1 MAKKKKRSKKQ
12 EQKDLSIV
20 YEVKEPFSWD
30 RFWDE
35 KILATY
41 KKFRQYLKE
50 RGILNFLISPFQYRN
65 RLIGKLVIVAL
76 AILLGVVPRTI
87 NLINETKA
95 RNAASEIASIMNKVY
110 TSNDITIQALASSQH
125 DKKHILTFKITGDT
139 KKGVPSTTDGYDVLL
154 TPWRNN
160 SDVEK
165 VKYNYTIVPVDINTR
180 ILVVYVDNSEQNDK
194 TGIFGLNIA
203 VKDTPM
209 MKQPIEIVLSD
220 NQETNDLYKGGNVNL
235 TILADKFGT
244 TENTKQISTT
254 KESLD
259 KALNVYKINEERLKA
274 SNIKVKPTYDEVKQ
288 FVEKGLYRKD
298 VEDNSLTTIV
308 KSAPEA
314 KVPIIA
320 RPKITLVVDGKEFT
334 EEDYQNQT
342 SKVSNQEMATTE
354 IQTVMSELSDIIN
367 KLNGLNAYRH
377 TKYKE
382 LYAMSRILNKEYNPT
397 EFGELVNVKP

>member
-1 MAKKKKRSKKQ
+1 M
-12 EQKDLSIV
+12 
-20 YEVKEPFSWD
+20 
-30 RFWDE
+30 
-35 KILATY
+35 
-41 KKFRQYLKE
+41 
-50 RGILNFLISPFQYRN
+50 
-65 RLIGKLVIVAL
+65 VIVAL

-194 TGIFGLNIA
+194 TGVFGLNIA

-235 TILADKFGT
+235 MILADKFGT

-259 KALNVYKINEERLKA
+259 KALNVYKINE
-274 SNIKVKPTYDEVKQ
+274 
-288 FVEKGLYRKD
+288 D

-314 KVPIIA
+314 KVPVIA

-382 LYAMSRILNKEYNPT
+382 LHAMSRILNKEYNPT
-397 EFGELVNVKP
+397 EFGEMVNVKP

>member
-1 MAKKKKRSKKQ
+1 M
-12 EQKDLSIV
+12 
-20 YEVKEPFSWD
+20 
-30 RFWDE
+30 
-35 KILATY
+35 
-41 KKFRQYLKE
+41 
-50 RGILNFLISPFQYRN
+50 
-65 RLIGKLVIVAL
+65 
-76 AILLGVVPRTI
+76 
-87 NLINETKA
+87 
-95 RNAASEIASIMNKVY
+95 
-110 TSNDITIQALASSQH
+110 
-125 DKKHILTFKITGDT
+125 TFKITGDT

-298 VEDNSLTTIV
+298 VENNSLTTIV

-314 KVPIIA
+314 KVPVIA

-397 EFGELVNVKP
+397 EFGEMVNVKP

>member
-1 MAKKKKRSKKQ
+1 M
-12 EQKDLSIV
+12 
-20 YEVKEPFSWD
+20 
-30 RFWDE
+30 
-35 KILATY
+35 
-41 KKFRQYLKE
+41 
-50 RGILNFLISPFQYRN
+50 
-65 RLIGKLVIVAL
+65 
-76 AILLGVVPRTI
+76 
-87 NLINETKA
+87 
-95 RNAASEIASIMNKVY
+95 
-110 TSNDITIQALASSQH
+110 
-125 DKKHILTFKITGDT
+125 TFKITGDT

-314 KVPIIA
+314 KVPVIA

-367 KLNGLNAYRH
+367 KLNGLNTYRH
-377 TKYKE
+377 GKYKE

-397 EFGELVNVKP
+397 EFGEMVNVKP